1 MFTKK
6 DLQVG
11 MLVITKNGE
20 PCLVQ
25 PSNEGLILFYA
36 DNEYTFLKMYFD
48 DLTMLFDEY
57 NIEKIYSLPSSIEK
71 AMNFD
76 KSSRVL
82 LWQREEPKYYLTLPL
97 GTFEQTGR
105 YLKYDKGSKSYFF
118 GSKYEIKPDEFE
130 CGIKTKFTQEEANEV
145 KNIIKS
151 SIEVVEIEGGQG
163 NE

>member
-11 MLVITKNGE
+11 MIVGLRDERKFMVMPTRNGIFMIYEKGEYVRLNHYTEVLYCKKNKNLDIMKVWGLSDYRPLVLNVDGRT
-20 PCLVQ
+20 
-25 PSNEGLILFYA
+25 
-36 DNEYTFLKMYFD
+36 
-48 DLTMLFDEY
+48 
-57 NIEKIYSLPSSIEK
+57 
-71 AMNFD
+71 
-76 KSSRVL
+76 L
-82 LWQREEPKYYLTLPL
+82 LWQREEPKYHVTLPA

>member
-11 MLVITKNGE
+11 MLIITKNGE

-82 LWQREEPKYYLTLPL
+82 LWQREEPKYYLRLPA
-97 GTFEQTGR
+97 GTFKEGDR
-105 YLKYDKGSKSYFF
+105 YLNYSVIAQSYFF
-118 GSKYEIKPDEFE
+118 GGRRQTLSDEL
-130 CGIKTKFTQEEANEV
+130 GINYKTEFTKEEANEI

-151 SIEVVEIEGGQG
+151 SIEIVEIKGEK
-163 NE
+163 EC